1 MPRCAVLG
9 SPIAHSLS
17 PVMHRTAYATL
28 GLSDW
33 TYDAFDVTEDRLP
46 GFIAE
51 LDASWR
57 GLSLTMPLKRAALP
71 LLDDLSPMARTISSV
86 NTVIVQ
92 DGALLGHNTDAP
104 GAVAALDERG
114 VRTRRRVR
122 IIGAGATAASVLA
135 ALGSTGTERVEL
147 VARDPRRA
155 DETLRVARAYGIDVD
170 VTLLGGSF
178 DARTLAPVD
187 LLVSTVPAAFFGT
200 SASQYVGPV
209 GAVFDVLYDP
219 WPTPLARAAKAA
231 GVPLVSGLDLLT
243 HQAALQVELMTG
255 HVVGADV
262 LRTAAQAELEH

>member
-114 VRTRRRVR
+114 VRKRRRVR
-122 IIGAGATAASVLA
+122 IIDAGATAAS
-135 ALGSTGTERVEL
+135 GKS
-147 VARDPRRA
+147 
-155 DETLRVARAYGIDVD
+155 
-170 VTLLGGSF
+170 
-178 DARTLAPVD
+178 
-187 LLVSTVPAAFFGT
+187 
-200 SASQYVGPV
+200 
-209 GAVFDVLYDP
+209 
-219 WPTPLARAAKAA
+219 
-231 GVPLVSGLDLLT
+231 
-243 HQAALQVELMTG
+243 
-255 HVVGADV
+255 VV
-262 LRTAAQAELEH
+262 